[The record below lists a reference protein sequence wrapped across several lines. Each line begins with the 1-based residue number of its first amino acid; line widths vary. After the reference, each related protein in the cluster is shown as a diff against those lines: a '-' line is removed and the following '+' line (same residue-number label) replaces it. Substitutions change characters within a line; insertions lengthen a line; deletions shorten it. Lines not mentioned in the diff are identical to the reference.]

1 MVCDGGERGR
11 GSVRGEGGKMTPA
24 IDRVEFDENG
34 RVPVVAQDAATGDV
48 LTLAYANRE
57 AVEKTLATG
66 EAHYYSRSRSEL
78 WRKGETSG
86 NTQRVL
92 EVRLDCDRDALLYR
106 VEPRGPAC
114 HTGERTCF
122 FTTLAGEGVGV
133 AAERSGGAAFGPTL
147 ERLAG
152 TIAQRHREMPEG
164 SYTAGL
170 IRRGPERVA
179 QKIGE
184 EAVEV
189 VIAALREERLAEEA
203 ADLVYHLL
211 VLLEERGV
219 GTEEV
224 ARVLSDRHG

>member
-1 MVCDGGERGR
+1 MTAVEN
-11 GSVRGEGGKMTPA
+11 VR
-24 IDRVEFDENG
+24 FDEAG
-34 RVPVVAQDAATGDV
+34 LVPVVAQDAATGDV

-66 EAHYYSRSRSEL
+66 EAHFYSRSRGEL
-78 WRKGETSG
+78 WRKGATSG
-86 NTQRVL
+86 NTQRVV
-92 EVRLDCDRDALLYR
+92 EVRLDCDGDALLYR

-122 FTTLAGEGVGV
+122 FTTMAGDGVGV
-133 AAERSGGAAFGPTL
+133 ATDGPDGLTL
-147 ERLAG
+147 GTMVERLAG
-152 TIAQRHREMPEG
+152 TIAQRHREMPQE

-170 IRRGPERVA
+170 IRRGPERLA
-179 QKIGE
+179 QKVGE

-189 VIAALREERLAEEA
+189 VIAALREDRLAEET

-219 GTEEV
+219 GTEVV
-224 ARVLSDRHG
+224 AGVLRDRHG

>member
-1 MVCDGGERGR
+1 MTAVEN
-11 GSVRGEGGKMTPA
+11 VR
-24 IDRVEFDENG
+24 FDENG
-34 RVPVVAQDAATGDV
+34 LVPVVAQDAATGDV

-57 AVEKTLATG
+57 AIGKTLDTG
-66 EAHYYSRSRSEL
+66 EAHFYSRSRREL

-86 NTQRVL
+86 NTQRVV
-92 EVRLDCDRDALLYR
+92 EVRLDCDGDALLYK

-114 HTGERTCF
+114 HTGESTCF
-122 FTTLAGEGVGV
+122 FRTMAGEGVGV
-133 AAERSGGAAFGPTL
+133 TTAKTGEASLGTMV

-152 TIAQRHREMPEG
+152 TIAQRHAEMPPE

-179 QKIGE
+179 QKVGE

-189 VIAALREERLAEEA
+189 VIAALTNDRLAEET

-219 GTEEV
+219 GTEKV
-224 ARVLSDRHG
+224 AEILRDRHG

>member
-1 MVCDGGERGR
+1 MTAVEK
-11 GSVRGEGGKMTPA
+11 VRFDEGGL
-24 IDRVEFDENG
+24 
-34 RVPVVAQDAATGDV
+34 VPVVTQDAATGDV

-66 EAHYYSRSRSEL
+66 EAHFYSRSRREL

-86 NTQRVL
+86 NTQKVV
-92 EVRLDCDRDALLYR
+92 EVRLDCDGDALLYK

-114 HTGERTCF
+114 HTGESSCF
-122 FTTLAGEGVGV
+122 FRTMAGEGVGL
-133 AAERSGGAAFGPTL
+133 ATERAGEVSLGTMV

-152 TIAQRHREMPEG
+152 LIAQRHADMPEE

-179 QKIGE
+179 QKVGE

-189 VIAALREERLAEEA
+189 VIAALRHNRLAEET
-203 ADLVYHLL
+203 ADLLYHLL
-211 VLLEERGV
+211 VLLEVRGV
-219 GTEEV
+219 GTERV
-224 ARVLSDRHG
+224 AGVLRDRHG

>member
-1 MVCDGGERGR
+1 
-11 GSVRGEGGKMTPA
+11 MTA
-24 IDRVEFDENG
+24 SDRIRFDANG
-34 RVPVVAQDAATGDV
+34 LVPVVSQDATTGDV

-57 AVEKTLATG
+57 AVERTLATG
-66 EAHYYSRSRSEL
+66 EAHFYSRSRREL
-78 WRKGETSG
+78 WRKGERSG
-86 NTQRVL
+86 NTQRVV
-92 EVRLDCDRDALLYR
+92 EVRLDCDADALLYR
-106 VEPRGPAC
+106 VEPKGPAC

-122 FTTLAGEGVGV
+122 FTTVAGEGVGV
-133 AAERSGGAAFGPTL
+133 APGRADEASFGNVV

-152 TIAQRHREMPEG
+152 TIAARHKEMPEE

-179 QKIGE
+179 QKVGE

-189 VIAALREERLAEEA
+189 VISALRDDRLAEET

-219 GTEEV
+219 GIDEV
-224 ARVLSDRHG
+224 AGVLRDRHG

>member
-1 MVCDGGERGR
+1 MTAVEN
-11 GSVRGEGGKMTPA
+11 VRFDEGGL
-24 IDRVEFDENG
+24 
-34 RVPVVAQDAATGDV
+34 VPVVAQDASTGDV

-57 AVEKTLATG
+57 ALEETLATG
-66 EAHYYSRSRSEL
+66 EAHFYSRSRGEL
-78 WRKGETSG
+78 WRKGATSG
-86 NTQRVL
+86 NTQRVV
-92 EVRLDCDRDALLYR
+92 EVRLDCDGDAVLYR

-114 HTGERTCF
+114 HTGESTCF

-133 AAERSGGAAFGPTL
+133 ATEGADGTSL
-147 ERLAG
+147 GTMVERLAG
-152 TIAQRHREMPEG
+152 LIAQRHAEMPEG

-179 QKIGE
+179 QKVGE

-189 VIAALREERLAEEA
+189 VIAALGDDRLAEET

-219 GTEEV
+219 GTEKV
-224 ARVLSDRHG
+224 AGVLRDRHG

>member
-1 MVCDGGERGR
+1 MGVTERVRFDERGL
-11 GSVRGEGGKMTPA
+11 
-24 IDRVEFDENG
+24 
-34 RVPVVAQDAATGDV
+34 VPVVVQDAEDGAV
-48 LTLAYANRE
+48 LMMAYANRE
-57 AVEKTLATG
+57 ALERTLATG
-66 EAHYYSRSRSEL
+66 EAHYYSRSREEL

-92 EVRLDCDRDALLYR
+92 EVRLDCDGDALLYL

-122 FTTLAGEGVGV
+122 FATLAGEGVGISPAGTGESV
-133 AAERSGGAAFGPTL
+133 GIGAMI

-152 TIAQRHREMPEG
+152 TIAARHRQMPEG
-164 SYTAGL
+164 SYTASL
-170 IRRGPERVA
+170 ISQGTGHVA
-179 QKIGE
+179 QKVGE

-189 VIAALREERLAEEA
+189 VVAALRDERVAEEA
-203 ADLVYHLL
+203 ADLLYHLL

-224 ARVLSDRHG
+224 ARVLRDRHR